1 MHRHGNL
8 GALVKS
14 VQWVEHVEAWICIK
28 QGGEFAYVFIFE
40 RSWCFVLYSLHL
52 GSSLTVSVIAFSHP
66 SPLGLKDLRRSL
78 SPSSLKSIPAE
89 TCVNTLW
96 SPSRCRARSN
106 TLSIKTNIRITSYN
120 ACNWIHTDKIS
131 TPNSMG
137 WDGDL
142 ITQAP
147 RLPGLESDWAHYEL
161 TGKKCVRTC
170 VFWL

>member
-1 MHRHGNL
+1 MSRHGNL
-8 GALVKS
+8 GALVKTVLGLS
-14 VQWVEHVEAWICIK
+14 KLRLESLLYQAGRWVCC
-28 QGGEFAYVFIFE
+28 AYMFIFE
-40 RSWCFVLYSLHL
+40 RNWCFVLYSLHL

-78 SPSSLKSIPAE
+78 FSSSLKSIPAE

-106 TLSIKTNIRITSYN
+106 TLSIKRNIRITSYN

-131 TPNSMG
+131 TLNSMS

-147 RLPGLESDWAHYEL
+147 RLPGLESERAHF
-161 TGKKCVRTC
+161 KICTC
-170 VFWL
+170 VFWQ